1 MPEDLLV
8 SIVTPSFNMG
18 RFIEETI
25 CSVLAQDYPNV
36 EYLIVDGGSTD
47 NTLEILKRYE
57 GRLRYISEPDRGQ
70 SDAINK
76 GFQLTKGPIFT
87 FLNADDTLL
96 PGAISAAVRAFASDP
111 DASVIYGDAWHVG
124 QDGARISPYP
134 VEPFDPENLARRCF
148 ICQPAA
154 FMRREVFA
162 EAGML
167 DVNLHYAMDYDL
179 WIRMA
184 KLHSKK
190 RHPMKKID
198 AFLATSRLHPSSKTV
213 GHVGPALLATINVL
227 KRHYGYVPFNW
238 IYGYWQNRL
247 SGQSLAVEKPRP
259 SVASALLSIAWGTRH
274 NWRSPLRYWGDI
286 VSTARKG
293 LAGSDRP

>member
-1 MPEDLLV
+1 M
-8 SIVTPSFNMG
+8 
-18 RFIEETI
+18 
-25 CSVLAQDYPNV
+25 
-36 EYLIVDGGSTD
+36 
-47 NTLEILKRYE
+47 
-57 GRLRYISEPDRGQ
+57 
-70 SDAINK
+70 
-76 GFQLTKGPIFT
+76 
-87 FLNADDTLL
+87 
-96 PGAISAAVRAFASDP
+96 
-111 DASVIYGDAWHVG
+111 IYGDAWHVG

-213 GHVGPALLATINVL
+213 GQMGPSLLATIQYTA
-227 KRHYGYVPFNW
+227 KRHYGYVRFNW
-238 IYGYWQNRL
+238 IDGYGQPECGIVFRTIAASL
-247 SGQSLAVEKPRP
+247 ILEKFSFSCEPSLASCHVDRP
-259 SVASALLSIAWGTRH
+259 GTSLTRDL
-274 NWRSPLRYWGDI
+274 RLRYQCI
-286 VSTARKG
+286 
-293 LAGSDRP
+293 L